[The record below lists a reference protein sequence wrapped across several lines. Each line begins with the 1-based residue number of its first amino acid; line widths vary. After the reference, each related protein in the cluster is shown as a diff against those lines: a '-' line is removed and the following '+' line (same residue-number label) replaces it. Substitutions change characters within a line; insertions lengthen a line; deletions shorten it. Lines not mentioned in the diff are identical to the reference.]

1 MRFGTI
7 LKNICFLVLLLITSV
22 FILSYAGSTGSKA
35 ELLARNYG
43 DPPGETK
50 PYKLLK
56 EMTQFISRHDNATFK
71 AEVMYDRVNDD
82 GIKIQRTGSEKVFIQ
97 KPDKLFVEFKTDF
110 FSDWLLYNQNTAT
123 LLDTTTNQYTSINE
137 MPGSINTALD
147 FLENSFGFVMPLS
160 NLIYIYPYKKI
171 VKNIQSAEYIGTS
184 NVFGVR
190 CHHLLFKEYD
200 KYWQI
205 WIEDGKRKIPRKVV
219 VTYKTER
226 QAPQFI
232 AIINDWIFNEP
243 FPPKMFDQNL
253 KKNARPSPEN
263 LFRERS
269 ESKISI
275 FD

>member
-22 FILSYAGSTGSKA
+22 FIFSYTGNNNSNA

-43 DPPGETK
+43 DSSGETK

-56 EMTQFISRHDNATFK
+56 EMTQFISRHDNVTFK
-71 AEVMYDRVNDD
+71 AEVMYDRVTDD

-137 MPGSINTALD
+137 IPGSINTALD
-147 FLENSFGFVMPLS
+147 YLDNSFGFVMPLS
-160 NLIYIYPYKKI
+160 DLIYIYPYKKI
-171 VKNIQSAEYIGTS
+171 VKNIQSAVYVGTS

-219 VTYKTER
+219 VTYKSEP
-226 QAPQFI
+226 QSPQFI
-232 AIINDWIFNEP
+232 AIINDWIFDEP
-243 FPPKMFDQNL
+243 FSPKMFDQNL
-253 KKNARPSPEN
+253 KKNARPSPDN

>member
-1 MRFGTI
+1 MRSVTSPT
-7 LKNICFLVLLLITSV
+7 NIFLLLLITSLT
-22 FILSYAGSTGSKA
+22 ILSFASINSSNA
-35 ELLARNYG
+35 EFVARNYS
-43 DPPGETK
+43 DSSRESK

-56 EMTQFISRHDNATFK
+56 EMTEFISRHDNVTFK
-71 AEVMYDRVNDD
+71 AEVMYDRVSDE
-82 GIKIQRTGSEKVFIQ
+82 GIKIQRTGSEKVFVQ
-97 KPDKLFVEFKTDF
+97 KPDKFFIEFKTDF
-110 FSDWLLYNQNTAT
+110 YSDWLLYNKNTAT
-123 LLDTTTNQYTSINE
+123 YLDTTTNKYTSINE

-147 FLENSFGFVMPLS
+147 FLENSFDFVMPLS

-171 VKNIQSAEYIGTS
+171 IKNVQSAEYIGTS

-219 VTYKTER
+219 VTYKTEP

-243 FPPKMFDQNL
+243 FAPKMFDQNL
-253 KKNARPSPEN
+253 KKNARPSQDN

-269 ESKISI
+269 ESRISI

>member
-1 MRFGTI
+1 MRSVTSPT
-7 LKNICFLVLLLITSV
+7 NIFLLLLITSLT
-22 FILSYAGSTGSKA
+22 ILSFASINSSNA
-35 ELLARNYG
+35 ELVARNYS
-43 DPPGETK
+43 DSSRESK

-56 EMTQFISRHDNATFK
+56 EMTEFISRHDNVTFK
-71 AEVMYDRVNDD
+71 AEVMYDRVSDE
-82 GIKIQRTGSEKVFIQ
+82 GIKIQRTGSEKVFVQ
-97 KPDKLFVEFKTDF
+97 KPDKFFIEFKTDF
-110 FSDWLLYNQNTAT
+110 YSDWLLYNKNTAT
-123 LLDTTTNQYTSINE
+123 YLDTTTNKYTSINE

-147 FLENSFGFVMPLS
+147 FLENSFDFVMPLS

-171 VKNIQSAEYIGTS
+171 IKNVQSAEYIGTS

-219 VTYKTER
+219 VTYKTEP

-243 FPPKMFDQNL
+243 FAPKMFDQNL
-253 KKNARPSPEN
+253 KKNARPSQDN

-269 ESKISI
+269 ESRISI